1 MSQVAPAPR
10 RSPFAAFF
18 VGLWD
23 VANFTRKL
31 VLNLIFFGLLFLV
44 FIFFIIA
51 AGSGG
56 VKPLMER
63 TTFVLAPE
71 GRLVEQFTADPATR
85 ALAKALGDKSAEEVQ
100 LRDLLRA
107 IEAAQKDEKIERMLL
122 RVDQLQPTGY
132 ASLREVA
139 AALAKF
145 RASGKQIVA
154 FGENLSQ
161 TQYLLAAQADEV
173 YLDPMGSLM
182 LEGLGRYRQYY
193 REGLQDKLGV
203 DVHLFKVGEYKSAAE
218 PYVLDAAS
226 KEAKEADLYWM
237 NDVWQ
242 RLLADIAKVRKTTPE
257 ALAAGI
263 DTLPEGIAAA
273 GGDLAKYALQQK
285 LVDGLK
291 TQEEVEDLLIERG
304 VADEDSDT
312 GFRAIGLTGYLT
324 QLDAKI
330 NPLDKRPQVAVV
342 VAEGEITDGDQP
354 AGRVGGLSTS
364 ALLRE
369 ARDDDDVKAVVL
381 RVDSPGGGVYASEQ
395 IRREVAALKKAG
407 KPVVVSMGDLAA
419 SGGYWISMNAD
430 RIYADPSTIT
440 GSIGIF
446 GMIPTVPRTLEKIG
460 VRTCS

>member
-10 RSPFAAFF
+10 RSPVAAFF

-193 REGLQDKLGV
+193 RKALQDKDMKEAQRTGQV
-203 DVHLFKVGEYKSAAE
+203 DGMPNDPVTLLKDGRVHYRDIPKQQSLEDWNDFWQEYKN
-218 PYVLDAAS
+218 AS
-226 KEAKEADLYWM
+226 
-237 NDVWQ
+237 
-242 RLLADIAKVRKTTPE
+242 
-257 ALAAGI
+257 
-263 DTLPEGIAAA
+263 
-273 GGDLAKYALQQK
+273 
-285 LVDGLK
+285 
-291 TQEEVEDLLIERG
+291 
-304 VADEDSDT
+304 
-312 GFRAIGLTGYLT
+312 
-324 QLDAKI
+324 
-330 NPLDKRPQVAVV
+330 
-342 VAEGEITDGDQP
+342 
-354 AGRVGGLSTS
+354 
-364 ALLRE
+364 
-369 ARDDDDVKAVVL
+369 
-381 RVDSPGGGVYASEQ
+381 
-395 IRREVAALKKAG
+395 
-407 KPVVVSMGDLAA
+407 
-419 SGGYWISMNAD
+419 
-430 RIYADPSTIT
+430 
-440 GSIGIF
+440 
-446 GMIPTVPRTLEKIG
+446 
-460 VRTCS
+460 